1 MYLEKCYNN
10 NRNFNDNIKCLV
22 TKGENNMYI
31 NRTETKVRYVET
43 DQMGVVHHS
52 NYYPWFEIG
61 RTEFIK
67 ATGMKYT
74 DMENMGIM
82 MPLTES
88 YCKYIKPAKY
98 EDKIII
104 ETSIEKLTPVKV
116 IFSYKIIK
124 KENNELLAKGNT
136 TQAFVDKNNFKVMNL
151 KQCNKELWNKF
162 MELCK

>member
-1 MYLEKCYNN
+1 
-10 NRNFNDNIKCLV
+10 
-22 TKGENNMYI
+22 MYI
-31 NRTETKVRYVET
+31 NRTETTVRYVET

-52 NYYPWFEIG
+52 NYYPWFEMG
-61 RTEFIK
+61 RTEFTK

-74 DMENMGIM
+74 DIENIGVM

-98 EDKIII
+98 EDEIII
-104 ETSIEKLTPVKV
+104 ETSIEKLTLVKI
-116 IFSYKIIK
+116 IFSYKVIK

-136 TQAFVDKNNFKVMNL
+136 TQAFVDKNIFRVMNL
-151 KQCNKELWNKF
+151 KQCNEELWNKL

>member
-1 MYLEKCYNN
+1 
-10 NRNFNDNIKCLV
+10 
-22 TKGENNMYI
+22 MYI
-31 NRTETKVRYVET
+31 NRTETTVRYVET

-52 NYYPWFEIG
+52 NYYPWFEMG
-61 RTEFIK
+61 RTEFTK

-74 DMENMGIM
+74 DIENIGVM

-98 EDKIII
+98 EDEIII
-104 ETSIEKLTPVKV
+104 ETSIEKLTPVKI

-136 TQAFVDKNNFKVMNL
+136 TQAFVDKKNFRVINL
-151 KQCNKELWNKF
+151 KQCNEELWNKL

>member
-1 MYLEKCYNN
+1 
-10 NRNFNDNIKCLV
+10 
-22 TKGENNMYI
+22 MYI
-31 NRTETKVRYVET
+31 NRTETTVRYVET

-61 RTEFIK
+61 RTEFTK

-74 DMENMGIM
+74 DIENIGVM

-104 ETSIEKLTPVKV
+104 ETSIEKLTPVKI

-124 KENNELLAKGNT
+124 KENNELLAKGST
-136 TQAFVDKNNFKVMNL
+136 TQAFVNKKNFKVINL
-151 KQCNKELWNKF
+151 KQCNEELWNKF
-162 MELCK
+162 MELYK

>member
-1 MYLEKCYNN
+1 
-10 NRNFNDNIKCLV
+10 
-22 TKGENNMYI
+22 MYI
-31 NRTETKVRYVET
+31 NRTETTVRYVET

-52 NYYPWFEIG
+52 NYYPWFEMG
-61 RTEFIK
+61 RTEFTK

-74 DMENMGIM
+74 YIENIGVM

-98 EDKIII
+98 EDEIII
-104 ETSIEKLTPVKV
+104 ETSIEKLTAVKI

-136 TQAFVDKNNFKVMNL
+136 TQAFVDKNNFRVMNL
-151 KQCNKELWNKF
+151 KQCNEELWNKLN
-162 MELCK
+162 ELYK

>member
-1 MYLEKCYNN
+1 
-10 NRNFNDNIKCLV
+10 
-22 TKGENNMYI
+22 MYI
-31 NRTETKVRYVET
+31 NRTETTVRYVET

-52 NYYPWFEIG
+52 NYYPWFEMG
-61 RTEFIK
+61 RTEFTK

-74 DMENMGIM
+74 DIENIGVM

-98 EDKIII
+98 EDEIVI
-104 ETSIEKLTPVKV
+104 ETSIEKLTPIKI
-116 IFSYKIIK
+116 IFSYKVIK

-136 TQAFVDKNNFKVMNL
+136 TQAFVDKNTFRVMNL
-151 KQCNKELWNKF
+151 KQCNEELWNKL

>member
-1 MYLEKCYNN
+1 
-10 NRNFNDNIKCLV
+10 
-22 TKGENNMYI
+22 MYI
-31 NRTETKVRYVET
+31 NRTETTVRYVET

-52 NYYPWFEIG
+52 NYYPWFEMG
-61 RTEFIK
+61 RTEFTK

-74 DMENMGIM
+74 DIENIGVM

-98 EDKIII
+98 EDEIII
-104 ETSIEKLTPVKV
+104 ETSIEKLTPVKI
-116 IFSYKIIK
+116 IFSYKVIK

-136 TQAFVDKNNFKVMNL
+136 TQAFVDKNTFRVMNL
-151 KQCNKELWNKF
+151 KQCNEELWNKW

>member
-1 MYLEKCYNN
+1 
-10 NRNFNDNIKCLV
+10 
-22 TKGENNMYI
+22 MYI
-31 NRTETKVRYVET
+31 NRTETTVRYVET

-61 RTEFIK
+61 RTEFTK

-74 DMENMGIM
+74 DIENIGVM

-98 EDKIII
+98 EDEIII
-104 ETSIEKLTPVKV
+104 ETSIEKLTPVKI

-136 TQAFVDKNNFKVMNL
+136 AQAFVDKNNFRVMNL
-151 KQCNKELWNKF
+151 KQCNEELWNKL

>member
-1 MYLEKCYNN
+1 
-10 NRNFNDNIKCLV
+10 
-22 TKGENNMYI
+22 MYI
-31 NRTETKVRYVET
+31 NRTETTVRYVET

-61 RTEFIK
+61 RTEFTK

-74 DMENMGIM
+74 DIENIGVM

-88 YCKYIKPAKY
+88 YCKYMKPAKY
-98 EDKIII
+98 EDEIII
-104 ETSIEKLTPVKV
+104 ETSIEKLTPVKI

-136 TQAFVDKNNFKVMNL
+136 TQAFVDKNNFRVINL
-151 KQCNKELWNKF
+151 KQCK
-162 MELCK
+162 

>member
-1 MYLEKCYNN
+1 
-10 NRNFNDNIKCLV
+10 
-22 TKGENNMYI
+22 MYI
-31 NRTETKVRYVET
+31 NRTETTVRYVET

-52 NYYPWFEIG
+52 NYYPWFEMG
-61 RTEFIK
+61 RTEFTK

-74 DMENMGIM
+74 DIEKIGVM

-98 EDKIII
+98 EDEIII
-104 ETSIEKLTPVKV
+104 ETSIEKLTPVKI
-116 IFSYKIIK
+116 IFSYKVIK

-136 TQAFVDKNNFKVMNL
+136 TQAFVDKNTFRVMNL
-151 KQCNKELWNKF
+151 KQCNEELWNKL

>member
-1 MYLEKCYNN
+1 
-10 NRNFNDNIKCLV
+10 
-22 TKGENNMYI
+22 MYI
-31 NRTETKVRYVET
+31 NRTETTVRYVET

-52 NYYPWFEIG
+52 NYYPWFEMG
-61 RTEFIK
+61 RTEFTK

-74 DMENMGIM
+74 DIENIGVM

-98 EDKIII
+98 EDEIVI
-104 ETSIEKLTPVKV
+104 ETSIEKLIPIKI
-116 IFSYKIIK
+116 IFSYKVIK

-136 TQAFVDKNNFKVMNL
+136 TQAFVDKNTFRVMNL
-151 KQCNKELWNKF
+151 KQCNEELWNKL

>member
-1 MYLEKCYNN
+1 
-10 NRNFNDNIKCLV
+10 
-22 TKGENNMYI
+22 MYI
-31 NRTETKVRYVET
+31 NRTETTVRYVET

-52 NYYPWFEIG
+52 NYYPWFEMG
-61 RTEFIK
+61 RTEFTK

-74 DMENMGIM
+74 DIENIGVM

-98 EDKIII
+98 EDEIII
-104 ETSIEKLTPVKV
+104 ETSIEKLTPVKI
-116 IFSYKIIK
+116 IFSYKVIK

-136 TQAFVDKNNFKVMNL
+136 TQSFVDKNTFRVMNL
-151 KQCNKELWNKF
+151 KQCNEELWNKL

>member
-1 MYLEKCYNN
+1 
-10 NRNFNDNIKCLV
+10 
-22 TKGENNMYI
+22 MYI
-31 NRTETKVRYVET
+31 NRTETTVRYVET

-52 NYYPWFEIG
+52 NYYPWFEMG
-61 RTEFIK
+61 RTEFTK

-74 DMENMGIM
+74 DIENIGVM

-88 YCKYIKPAKY
+88 YCKYMKPAKY
-98 EDKIII
+98 EDEIII
-104 ETSIEKLTPVKV
+104 ETSIEKLTPVKI

-136 TQAFVDKNNFKVMNL
+136 TQAFVDKNNFRVINL
-151 KQCNKELWNKF
+151 KQCNEELWNKL

>member
-1 MYLEKCYNN
+1 
-10 NRNFNDNIKCLV
+10 
-22 TKGENNMYI
+22 MYI

>member
-1 MYLEKCYNN
+1 
-10 NRNFNDNIKCLV
+10 
-22 TKGENNMYI
+22 MYI
-31 NRTETKVRYVET
+31 NRTETTVRYVET

-52 NYYPWFEIG
+52 NYYPWFEMG
-61 RTEFIK
+61 RTEFTK

-74 DMENMGIM
+74 DIENIGVM

-98 EDKIII
+98 EDEIII
-104 ETSIEKLTPVKV
+104 ETSIEKLTPVKI
-116 IFSYKIIK
+116 IFSYKVIK

-136 TQAFVDKNNFKVMNL
+136 TQAFVDKNTFRVMNL
-151 KQCNKELWNKF
+151 KQYNEELWNKL

>member
-1 MYLEKCYNN
+1 
-10 NRNFNDNIKCLV
+10 
-22 TKGENNMYI
+22 MYI
-31 NRTETKVRYVET
+31 NRTETTVRYVET

-52 NYYPWFEIG
+52 NYYPWFEMG
-61 RTEFIK
+61 RTEFTK

-74 DMENMGIM
+74 DIENIGVM

-98 EDKIII
+98 EDEIII
-104 ETSIEKLTPVKV
+104 ETSIEKLTPVKI

-136 TQAFVDKNNFKVMNL
+136 TQAFVDKNNFRVINL
-151 KQCNKELWNKF
+151 KQCNEELWNKL
-162 MELCK
+162 MELYK

>member
-1 MYLEKCYNN
+1 
-10 NRNFNDNIKCLV
+10 
-22 TKGENNMYI
+22 MYI
-31 NRTETKVRYVET
+31 NRTETTVRYVET

-61 RTEFIK
+61 RTEFTK

-74 DMENMGIM
+74 DIENIGVM

-88 YCKYIKPAKY
+88 YCKYMKPAKY
-98 EDKIII
+98 EDEIII
-104 ETSIEKLTPVKV
+104 ETSIEKLTPVKI

-136 TQAFVDKNNFKVMNL
+136 TQAFVDKNNFRVINL
-151 KQCNKELWNKF
+151 KQCNEELWNKF
-162 MELCK
+162 MELYK

>member
-1 MYLEKCYNN
+1 
-10 NRNFNDNIKCLV
+10 
-22 TKGENNMYI
+22 MYI
-31 NRTETKVRYVET
+31 NRTETTVRYVET

-52 NYYPWFEIG
+52 NYYPWFEMG
-61 RTEFIK
+61 RTEFTK

-74 DMENMGIM
+74 DIENIGVM

-98 EDKIII
+98 EDAIII
-104 ETSIEKLTPVKV
+104 ETSIEKLTPVKI

-136 TQAFVDKNNFKVMNL
+136 TQAFVDKNSFRVINL
-151 KQCNKELWNKF
+151 KQCNEELWNKL
-162 MELCK
+162 MELYK

>member
-1 MYLEKCYNN
+1 
-10 NRNFNDNIKCLV
+10 
-22 TKGENNMYI
+22 MYI
-31 NRTETKVRYVET
+31 NKTETTVRYVET

-61 RTEFIK
+61 RTEFTK

-74 DMENMGIM
+74 DIENIGVM

-88 YCKYIKPAKY
+88 YCKYMKPAKY
-98 EDKIII
+98 EDEIII
-104 ETSIEKLTPVKV
+104 ETSIEKLTPVKI

-136 TQAFVDKNNFKVMNL
+136 TQAFVDKNNFRVINL
-151 KQCNKELWNKF
+151 KQCNEELWNKF
-162 MELCK
+162 MELYK

>member
-1 MYLEKCYNN
+1 
-10 NRNFNDNIKCLV
+10 
-22 TKGENNMYI
+22 MYI
-31 NRTETKVRYVET
+31 DRTETTVRYVET

-61 RTEFIK
+61 RTEFTK

-74 DMENMGIM
+74 DIENIGVM

-88 YCKYIKPAKY
+88 YCKYMKPAKY
-98 EDKIII
+98 EDEIII
-104 ETSIEKLTPVKV
+104 ETSIEKLTPVKI

-136 TQAFVDKNNFKVMNL
+136 TQAFVDKNNFRVINL
-151 KQCNKELWNKF
+151 KQCNEELWNKF
-162 MELCK
+162 MELYK

>member
-1 MYLEKCYNN
+1 
-10 NRNFNDNIKCLV
+10 
-22 TKGENNMYI
+22 MYI
-31 NRTETKVRYVET
+31 NRTETTVRYVET

-52 NYYPWFEIG
+52 NYYPWFEMG
-61 RTEFIK
+61 RTEFTK

-74 DMENMGIM
+74 DIENIGVM

-98 EDKIII
+98 EDEIII
-104 ETSIEKLTPVKV
+104 ETSIEKLTLVKI
-116 IFSYKIIK
+116 IFSYKVIK

-136 TQAFVDKNNFKVMNL
+136 TQAFVDKNTFRVMNL
-151 KQCNKELWNKF
+151 KQCNEELWNKL